1 MKHKCHKRNTLP
13 GDLSKAR
20 FWNRIC
26 DINSMKKLLSLFL
39 TISVILCGC
48 ATVQSI
54 IKSTFPYTASLIIPA
69 TAKAGTTLSAISAAS
84 SFDEI
89 FGNQKGTEY
98 IKEVRIASAK
108 LNASNPSDKSLG
120 MFKSVKLYISNGNS
134 GEIMIA
140 SRTDVQEN
148 IGSSLVLD
156 IDNSKFVDNYIRGSN
171 LKVRI
176 EYVLRNNNN
185 SDVSIRAALSFSA
198 APNT

>member
-1 MKHKCHKRNTLP
+1 
-13 GDLSKAR
+13 
-20 FWNRIC
+20 
-26 DINSMKKLLSLFL
+26 MKKLPFL
-39 TISVILCGC
+39 VLTLAVILGGC

-54 IKSTFPYTASLIIPA
+54 IKSTFPYTGSLIIPA
-69 TAKAGTTLSAISAAS
+69 AAKAGATLSASSAAS

-108 LNASNPSDKSLG
+108 LNASNPADKSLG

-148 IGSSLVLD
+148 IGRDLVLD
-156 IDNSKFVDNYIRGSN
+156 IDNSKFVDNYIRGN
-171 LKVRI
+171 QLKIRI
-176 EYVLRNNNN
+176 EYVLRNNNT
-185 SDVSIRAALSFSA
+185 SDVSIRAALSFTA
-198 APNT
+198 TPNTQ